1 MKEKK
6 KSRKAT
12 SPDPEQPGPSN
23 AVNPEDNPSDME
35 YQPQSPGE
43 DDQAVPFI
51 LVDCSAYTVRSDLE
65 AVLSQVENERME
77 KVQALIGGNEVPQLE
92 DVTPPPE
99 LDMPIN
105 LSSRALAKLK
115 DAEDERRFQEDL
127 RNLRIEGVDAE
138 EEEKMTLSER
148 NLLLQTT
155 SNLEQ
160 IRLKLEQ
167 LKKLQEE
174 MMLESTESVPEI
186 TAPPAVSD
194 RPGLRREGTFE
205 IERDGDEKVDH
216 PEIST
221 KPVSKKQKFT
231 PTTEQIIS
239 QIGDLLMKLQLK
251 HEDTKVL
258 NEGSSYSYMV
268 TIKPAGG
275 ASNCTVRAI
284 TKVKSLESKIAI
296 EAKKLKASQAPIINI
311 FSPAS
316 LGEKEA
322 TPMTMTSHCIDESS
336 FGPMSLPETSSSR
349 VKSPILRRR
358 ASSYLKVP
366 TPARYCHGKK
376 RE

>member
-6 KSRKAT
+6 KNRKAT
-12 SPDPEQPGPSN
+12 SPVPDQPGPSN
-23 AVNPEDNPSDME
+23 AINPEDIPSDME
-35 YQPQSPGE
+35 NQPQSHDE
-43 DDQAVPFI
+43 DDHAVPFI

-65 AVLSQVENERME
+65 AVLSQVEKERME
-77 KVQALIGGNEVPQLE
+77 KVQALTGGNEVPQLE

-105 LSSRALAKLK
+105 LSFRALAKLK

-127 RNLRIEGVDAE
+127 RNLRIDGVDAE

-174 MMLESTESVPEI
+174 IMLESAESVPEI
-186 TAPPAVSD
+186 TAPPVVSE
-194 RPGLRREGTFE
+194 RPGLRREGTFD
-205 IERDGDEKVDH
+205 IERDSDEKIDH
-216 PEIST
+216 PEISA
-221 KPVSKKQKFT
+221 KP
-231 PTTEQIIS
+231 
-239 QIGDLLMKLQLK
+239 LQ

-284 TKVKSLESKIAI
+284 TKLKSRESKIAI
-296 EAKKLKASQAPIINI
+296 EAKKPKVSQAPIINI
-311 FSPAS
+311 ISPAS
-316 LGEKEA
+316 LGEREA
-322 TPMTMTSHCIDESS
+322 TPMTIAPHCIDESS

-349 VKSPILRRR
+349 VKSPFLRRR
-358 ASSYLKVP
+358 ARSYLKVP
-366 TPARYCHGKK
+366 TPARYCHGRK

>member
-6 KSRKAT
+6 KNRKAT

-23 AVNPEDNPSDME
+23 AVNPEDNSSDIE
-35 YQPQSPGE
+35 DQPQPPGE

-65 AVLSQVENERME
+65 AVLSQVEKERME

-127 RNLRIEGVDAE
+127 RNLRIDGVDSE

-174 MMLESTESVPEI
+174 IMLESAESVPEI
-186 TAPPAVSD
+186 TARPAVSD

-221 KPVSKKQKFT
+221 KP
-231 PTTEQIIS
+231 
-239 QIGDLLMKLQLK
+239 LK

-311 FSPAS
+311 FYPAS

-322 TPMTMTSHCIDESS
+322 TPMTINSHCIDESS

-349 VKSPILRRR
+349 VKSPLLRRR

-366 TPARYCHGKK
+366 TPVRYCHGKK